1 MKFSQRKRR
10 SQAAFFYSLE
20 AILERIL
27 KSVKRFSEKIASKQR
42 IRAPV

>member
-20 AILERIL
+20 AILEHIL
-27 KSVKRFSEKIASKQR
+27 KSVKRFSENMRVKTKD
-42 IRAPV
+42 

>member
-27 KSVKRFSEKIASKQR
+27 KSVKRFSEKMRVKTKD
-42 IRAPV
+42 

>member
-27 KSVKRFSEKIASKQR
+27 KSVKRFSENMRVKTKD
-42 IRAPV
+42 